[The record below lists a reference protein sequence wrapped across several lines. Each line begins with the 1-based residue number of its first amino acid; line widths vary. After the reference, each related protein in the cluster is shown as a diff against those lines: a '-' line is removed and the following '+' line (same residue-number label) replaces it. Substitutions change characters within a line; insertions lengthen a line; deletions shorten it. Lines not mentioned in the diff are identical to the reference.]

1 MAASNNNGGGNGRK
15 NYYSVAYGKFS
26 TKIKEPLDGY
36 TEILEADLKAKIQ
49 EVEQVDLRNKYLNK
63 GTGDY
68 PIVVYYDSLTGNIMS
83 QEKVDNDN
91 GVFLHLTVQDTD
103 GDTSIVQMKFYSKYA
118 ENLLNRLLNTDPSQE
133 LTLTPYAVPN
143 SSEIDGKKVKFYT
156 QGISVKVAGEKV
168 TPKYDN
174 ENKDLPPTAQVK
186 VAGKTTTSRDARL
199 DFLYEK
205 FLAVFKPSEG
215 GAPKQETAK
224 VDETKSFVAET
235 SKSDLPF

>member
-1 MAASNNNGGGNGRK
+1 MAASNNSGGNGRK

-26 TKIKEPLDGY
+26 TKIKEPLQGY

-68 PIVVYYDSLTGNIMS
+68 PIVIYYDSLTGNILS

-91 GVFLHLTVQDTD
+91 GVFLNLTVQDTD

-118 ENLLNRLLNTDPSQE
+118 ENLLNRLLNTDPTKE

-156 QGISVKVAGEKV
+156 QGISVKAGGEKV
-168 TPKYDN
+168 VAKYDA
-174 ENKDLPPTAQVK
+174 ENKELPPTAQVK

-205 FLAVFKPSEG
+205 FLSVFKPSDA
-215 GAPKQETAK
+215 APKQETAK
-224 VDETKSFVAET
+224 VDETQAKSITRDE
-235 SKSDLPF
+235 LPF